1 MTVYDIPFEKV
12 KKGQTALSTGW
23 TVLGD
28 RMVVAGDR
36 EVSPVFRSSLRPSSQ
51 SRGVLSSSVLTAA
64 LPLADRLAALK
75 PTAVN
80 AILAEVRECQTRL
93 KDQGKNLVSL
103 MRGEP
108 DLKTPQHIVEACTK
122 ALANGRTTYPDNR
135 GEKGFREAVA
145 VKLER
150 DNQLRFDPGTEILAT
165 TGATLGIYAAL
176 MALIEDGDEVLLPD
190 PIYDAYQSPIRL
202 AGGRIRNVATK
213 IIGGRFALTAE
224 ALEAAWSPAVRVLIL
239 NTPWNPVGTV
249 FSREEL
255 AAIVEFC
262 ERRNVAL
269 ITDEIYE
276 AIVYDG
282 HTHLS
287 PLAVASERLRQRSVL
302 INSLSK
308 TYAMT
313 GWRVGYCAGP
323 AALIQAMLLILAQSS
338 RGPAMFVQ
346 DAAAEALAGEQDCVA
361 AMQKTYS
368 LRLEQVLA
376 RLQGIPGVDMLRPE
390 GGFFAMADVRGL
402 GTPSNEIRRGLMQD
416 HGVVVVHGAA
426 YGAGG
431 EGTLRVSFASGG
443 ETLDRGLDRL
453 REGLL
458 ACR

>member
-1 MTVYDIPFEKV
+1 M
-12 KKGQTALSTGW
+12 
-23 TVLGD
+23 
-28 RMVVAGDR
+28 
-36 EVSPVFRSSLRPSSQ
+36 
-51 SRGVLSSSVLTAA
+51 LSSSVLTAA

-80 AILAEVRECQTRL
+80 AILAEVRECQA
-93 KDQGKNLVSL
+93 QGKSLVSL

-108 DLKTPQHIVEACTK
+108 DLKTPGHIVEACAR

-135 GEKGFREAVA
+135 GEKAFREAVA

-150 DNQLRFDPGTEILAT
+150 DNQLRYDPATEILAT

-176 MALIEDGDEVLLPD
+176 MALIQEGDEVLLPD
-190 PIYDAYQSPIRL
+190 PVYDAYQSPVRL
-202 AGGRIRNVATK
+202 AGGRIRNVPTK
-213 IIGGRFALTAE
+213 IVNGRFALTE
-224 ALEAAWSPAVRVLIL
+224 EDLEAVWSPAARVLIL

-255 AAIVEFC
+255 AGIVQFC
-262 ERRNVAL
+262 DRRNIAL

-282 HTHLS
+282 HTHVS
-287 PLAVASERLRQRSVL
+287 PLAMASESLRQRSVL

-323 AALIQAMLLILAQSS
+323 APLIQAMFLILAQSS

-346 DAAAEALAGEQDCVA
+346 DAAAEALGGPQDCVA
-361 AMQKTYS
+361 EMRNTYS
-368 LRLEQVLA
+368 LRLEQVLS
-376 RLQGIPGVDMLRPE
+376 RLDGIPGVEMLRPE

-402 GTPSNEIRRGLMQD
+402 GMPSNEIRRRLMQN

-443 ETLDRGLDRL
+443 ETLHHGLARL

-458 ACR
+458 VCQ